1 MSSKKK
7 QQNIYSTAAK
17 RMAAYQAEQAQASQV
32 ESSKG
37 RDVKLGVLGVV
48 GAVVIALAAQWTY
61 FSFGPGHDKSTAS
74 ASASASASPS
84 ASPSNAANVPNPSI
98 AENRAWSGDM
108 TINGAKLGL
117 TLDGAKAPQAVA
129 NFVSLAKKGFFN
141 GISCHRI
148 TTKGIYVLQ
157 CGDPQGTGA
166 GGPGYSWGPIEN
178 APADNVYKTGVLAMA
193 RQGNN
198 GSSMGSQFFIVYK
211 DSTIPSD
218 SAGGYTVF
226 GTVSNLSGIENVI
239 AAGSDNS
246 NGDGDGKPKVKTTI
260 SAVSV
265 K

>member
-48 GAVVIALAAQWTY
+48 GAVVIALAAQWAY
-61 FSFGPGHDKSTAS
+61 FGFGPGHANTTAS
-74 ASASASASPS
+74 AYVSPS

-98 AENRAWSGDM
+98 AENRAWSGDL

-117 TLDGAKAPQAVA
+117 SLDGAKAPQAVA

-157 CGDPQGTGA
+157 CGDPEGSGA

-226 GTVSNLSGIENVI
+226 GTVSNLSGIEGII

-260 SAVSV
+260 ASVSV

>member
-17 RMAAYQAEQAQASQV
+17 RMAAYQAEQAQANQV
-32 ESSKG
+32 ENRKG
-37 RDVKLGVLGVV
+37 RDVRLAVFGVV
-48 GAVVIALAAQWTY
+48 AAVAVALAAQWTY
-61 FSFGPGHDKSTAS
+61 FSFGPGKNLA
-74 ASASASASPS
+74 AQVSASPS
-84 ASPSNAANVPNPSI
+84 ATASNSAAVPAAAL
-98 AENRAWSGDM
+98 AENRVWTGDM

-117 TLDGAKAPQAVA
+117 KLDGTRAPQAVA
-129 NFVSLAKKGFFN
+129 NFVTLAKKGFFN
-141 GISCHRI
+141 GVSCHRL
-148 TTKGIYVLQ
+148 TTEGIYVLQ
-157 CGDPQGTGA
+157 CGDPKGDGT

-178 APADNVYKTGVLAMA
+178 APADNVYKSGVLAMA
-193 RQGNN
+193 RQGGN

-226 GTVSNLSGIENVI
+226 GSVDNLAGIQSII

-246 NGDGDGKPKVKTTI
+246 NNTGDGRPKVKTTI